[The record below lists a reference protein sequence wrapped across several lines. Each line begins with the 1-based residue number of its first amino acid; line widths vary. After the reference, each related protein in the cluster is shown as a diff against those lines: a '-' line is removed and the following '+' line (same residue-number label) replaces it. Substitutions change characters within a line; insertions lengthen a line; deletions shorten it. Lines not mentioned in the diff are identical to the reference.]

1 MALVGDVQAES
12 RLGDIRTKL
21 AKALQVARDRNQTAE
36 SECGS
41 GDTKHARKR
50 LQQTG
55 QKLAQVAHRLRSNST
70 RKKVPE
76 AAREPFALDA
86 DAIRKDAKTLLG
98 TLACSAS

>member
-1 MALVGDVQAES
+1 MALVDAVQAES

-21 AKALQVARDRNQTAE
+21 AKTLQVARDRNNTAE

-41 GDTKHARKR
+41 GDSKHARKR

-76 AAREPFALDA
+76 AGREPFALDA
-86 DAIRKDAKTLLG
+86 DAIRTDAKTLRG